1 MILIKEGYGILEGSK
16 NTLLNELS
24 YLVHEMTYNSKGN
37 FTKEE
42 VEKAIANGFLTSE
55 ELEAKAKETKNK
67 HEAELKKAKEE
78 LRKKFIES
86 CEKCPKKD
94 SCTPENR
101 EKEFNELAEELDD
114 LAKDVARIIM
124 ESCGVDNNKKRE
136 EREDKNA
143 DDEVKDFLKGVFG
156 DAFGDIL

>member
-1 MILIKEGYGILEGSK
+1 MILIKEGYGILTGRK
-16 NTLLNELS
+16 NDLLNELS

-67 HEAELKKAKEE
+67 HEAELQKAKEE

-86 CEKCPKKD
+86 CENCPKKD
-94 SCTPENR
+94 SCTPENK

-114 LAKDVARIIM
+114 LAKDVAKIIT
-124 ESCGVDNNKKRE
+124 ESCAEYKNKKE
-136 EREDKNA
+136 IKNA

>member
-86 CEKCPKKD
+86 CENCPKKD
-94 SCTPENR
+94 SCTPENK

-114 LAKDVARIIM
+114 LAKDVAKIIT
-124 ESCGVDNNKKRE
+124 ESCAEYKNKKE
-136 EREDKNA
+136 NNHENKNA
-143 DDEVKDFLKGVFG
+143 DDEIADFLKGVFG